1 MYFVQVDYTMSYWL
15 VFKLCVFIS
24 RDHYSVAAFPGI
36 LLLVG
41 CYSYDGLFRHSTY
54 LSGFFPGTPMEAI
67 MDCYPYDS
75 LLRHCV
81 KYARFFPGTPMEA
94 ITDCY
99 LHEAFSGIAHVH
111 GVLSMFFSEDCQQI
125 FTRFLYESTSYGFAL
140 T

>member
-24 RDHYSVAAFPGI
+24 RDHYSVVAFPGI

-41 CYSYDGLFRHSTY
+41 CYSYDGLFRHSTD

-99 LHEAFSGIAHVH
+99 PYGSLFRHCVKYAGFFPGTPMDAIMDCYLHMAFLGI
-111 GVLSMFFSEDCQQI
+111 
-125 FTRFLYESTSYGFAL
+125 TT
-140 T
+140 

>member
-41 CYSYDGLFRHSTY
+41 CYSYDGLFRHSTD

-99 LHEAFSGIAHVH
+99 LHEAFSGIVHVR
-111 GVLSMFFSEDCQQI
+111 GVLSVFFSEDCQQI